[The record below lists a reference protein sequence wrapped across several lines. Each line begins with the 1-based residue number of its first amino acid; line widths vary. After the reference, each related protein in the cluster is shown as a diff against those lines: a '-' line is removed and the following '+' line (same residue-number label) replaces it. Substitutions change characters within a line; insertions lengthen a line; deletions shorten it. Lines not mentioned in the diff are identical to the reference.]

1 MYNNATRCW
10 SLQDADANV
19 RRNVAQNDDT
29 PAEVL
34 SALAH
39 DADDYVR
46 SYVASNA
53 ADTPVEVLSALATD
67 EDTDARA
74 SLA

>member
-39 DADDYVR
+39 DAD
-46 SYVASNA
+46 
-53 ADTPVEVLSALATD
+53 
-67 EDTDARA
+67 TDARA
-74 SLA
+74 SLADPDH